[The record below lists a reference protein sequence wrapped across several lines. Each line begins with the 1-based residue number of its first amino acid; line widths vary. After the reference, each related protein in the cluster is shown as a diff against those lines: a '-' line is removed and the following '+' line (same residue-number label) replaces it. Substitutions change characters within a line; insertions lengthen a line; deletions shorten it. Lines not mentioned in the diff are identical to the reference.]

1 MDRVDELGSDISI
14 VFCKGE
20 ARSDCCKPIAAG
32 GELWVMMRR
41 FKRNARFQQG
51 ASEQ

>member
-1 MDRVDELGSDISI
+1 LGQTDPSSSEKERPD
-14 VFCKGE
+14 
-20 ARSDCCKPIAAG
+20 PIAAG

-41 FKRNARFQQG
+41 FKCNARFQQG